1 MFVRVA
7 EVGSLSRAA
16 RMLGRT
22 QPLLSR
28 QIRELESSLGTA
40 LFRRTGRGIVLT
52 DAGQRLYDHALTIL
66 NDMGEAEREIRGLGC
81 TQLTQATIAMPTTMG
96 RMIIK
101 PLVRAIYEEYPD
113 IHLRIREGTSGPI
126 LDWITTRRVDVAILY
141 NTMPTPQASTE
152 TICKET
158 MYLVGLPSDPPLP
171 ESTKVADLEGVPL
184 ILPGS
189 TEALRILCEMAAAQ
203 IGVRLKV
210 VIEAD
215 TFTAIRQMIEGG
227 YGYSILPYPA
237 VQEEVRQGLYQVSRL
252 EHPQVTRELVVTTC
266 GDRVS
271 APGKATLVRLIKKTV
286 LEAVEPYALAPV
298 NPK

>member
-1 MFVRVA
+1 M
-7 EVGSLSRAA
+7 
-16 RMLGRT
+16 
-22 QPLLSR
+22 P
-28 QIRELESSLGTA
+28 LGT
-40 LFRRTGRGIVLT
+40 TGW
-52 DAGQRLYDHALTIL
+52 
-66 NDMGEAEREIRGLGC
+66 
-81 TQLTQATIAMPTTMG
+81 P
-96 RMIIK
+96 
-101 PLVRAIYEEYPD
+101 
-113 IHLRIREGTSGPI
+113 IREGTSGPI

-171 ESTKVADLEGVPL
+171 ELTKVADLEGVPL

-203 IGVRLKV
+203 IGVHLKV

-215 TFTAIRQMIEGG
+215 TFTAIRRRGLRLQH
-227 YGYSILPYPA
+227 PA
-237 VQEEVRQGLYQVSRL
+237 VSGRAGGGQQGLYQVSRL
-252 EHPQVTRELVVTTC
+252 EHPRVTRELVVMTC

-286 LEAVEPYALAPV
+286 LEAVDPYALAAV